1 MKKRLL
7 SFVLTGI
14 LVFTLAIGVLPMRAG
29 AVLPVGFVESAF
41 ASYAMSSGYTF
52 FSEEMDD
59 PLFLGL
65 FRELYDDFVTVK
77 SALGQTIRRWDEYD
91 NRDVYLDRSGNIVV
105 SYGVAQDWAGA
116 MEWIQSHYD
125 IEDGGEEVTVV
136 PSISGGTQVTSGLSI
151 PGVTYPFNISNDV
164 STFNFV
170 SFEATSPNTPW
181 WYHSV
186 ETNLPCKWGYFVYPD
201 GYGVLVVANAST
213 FKAKSNTAFFSS
225 LESGSYPD
233 LSNVSYG
240 SSAGRRTVNG
250 KTFYSTSFT
259 YHMYSAVQS
268 SNVVNADLQSQVN
281 NIAYSMLYGDISQA
295 QGVAGLAVSIGTSI
309 TDVAQGMTDDDAVVI
324 GVGAVPGITEGEM
337 ADFIADGIR
346 ADTLEP
352 TATITATDVID
363 TPVQPYPDIDGLGLP
378 LLGAALTSRFPFC
391 IPWDFVDTVQLLAA
405 DPVAP
410 DFSFDLLPQ
419 RIRDYCHITAST
431 EVRFNMGDP
440 KFSKV
445 GVFCRWGSLISF
457 CFGLAVLTKRMIWTA

>member
-1 MKKRLL
+1 MKKRFL
-7 SFVLTGI
+7 SFVLAGI
-14 LVFTLAIGVLPMRAG
+14 LALLMAFGVLPMSAR

-105 SYGVAQDWAGA
+105 SYGVAQDWSGA

-125 IEDGGEEVTVV
+125 IPDNSNTPVNVVSPGMTIYSSGSGIFAYKASFTESVQSGRDTYYYDPHSFGLKENSPGQGLPIYFITDRPDYLSQGLFLTQFNSKFYFRPIDPTGSAGLYLGSVVNGVMNMYSGTYIPQNTTSFTGPQELGDGSSYIDLPVSTINPFGFTGSLSAE
-136 PSISGGTQVTSGLSI
+136 GGLLSGLSASI
-151 PGVTYPFNISNDV
+151 AHT
-164 STFNFV
+164 
-170 SFEATSPNTPW
+170 
-181 WYHSV
+181 
-186 ETNLPCKWGYFVYPD
+186 
-201 GYGVLVVANAST
+201 LV
-213 FKAKSNTAFFSS
+213 
-225 LESGSYPD
+225 
-233 LSNVSYG
+233 
-240 SSAGRRTVNG
+240 
-250 KTFYSTSFT
+250 
-259 YHMYSAVQS
+259 
-268 SNVVNADLQSQVN
+268 
-281 NIAYSMLYGDISQA
+281 
-295 QGVAGLAVSIGTSI
+295 
-309 TDVAQGMTDDDAVVI
+309 DVAQGMTDDDAVVI
-324 GVGAVPGITEGEM
+324 GVGAVSGITEGEM

-352 TATITATDVID
+352 SATITATDVID

-378 LLGAALTSRFPFC
+378 SLGAALTSRFPFC

>member
-7 SFVLTGI
+7 SFVLTGV
-14 LVFTLAIGVLPMRAG
+14 LVFALAIGVLPIRAG

-116 MEWIQSHYD
+116 MEWIQSHYE
-125 IEDGGEEVTVV
+125 IEEGGEEVTVV
-136 PSISGGTQVTSGLSI
+136 SPVSGGLSNSDGTATAKKYQFSTPI
-151 PGVTYPFNISNDV
+151 VINNKTYYRSEFIACTYIYNNYNWPMYLISDTTDVFYVSLYDNGSDILVNFAGV
-164 STFNFV
+164 
-170 SFEATSPNTPW
+170 
-181 WYHSV
+181 
-186 ETNLPCKWGYFVYPD
+186 
-201 GYGVLVVANAST
+201 
-213 FKAKSNTAFFSS
+213 
-225 LESGSYPD
+225 SGSSIGFTYGQNHDRVLTNYQFDNYKFKPLWLSKSSYRISDIGLD
-233 LSNVSYG
+233 LSLVNLDG
-240 SSAGRRTVNG
+240 SFVNSLIETG
-250 KTFYSTSFT
+250 T
-259 YHMYSAVQS
+259 
-268 SNVVNADLQSQVN
+268 
-281 NIAYSMLYGDISQA
+281 I
-295 QGVAGLAVSIGTSI
+295 AGLAVSIGSAV
-309 TDVAQGMTDDDAVVI
+309 TDVAQGMTDEDAIVI
-324 GVGAVPGITEGEM
+324 GVGAVPGISEGEI

-378 LLGAALTSRFPFC
+378 SLGAALTSRFPFC

>member
-1 MKKRLL
+1 MPGGLVYGGETLKKRFL
-7 SFVLTGI
+7 SLCLAGI
-14 LVFTLAIGVLPMRAG
+14 LAFGVAFGVLPIRAG

-65 FRELYDDFVTVK
+65 FRELYDDFIGVQAAIGRPVR
-77 SALGQTIRRWDEYD
+77 GWDEYD
-91 NRDVYLDRSGNIVV
+91 DSDVFIDNAGNIVI
-105 SYGVAQDWAGA
+105 SYDVALEWAIA
-116 MEWIQSHYD
+116 IQWIKTHFD
-125 IEDGGEEVTVV
+125 IEDGSSTPVTVV
-136 PSISGGTQVTSGLSI
+136 SGDSFWTDGNGVTAVKVTCSEPSGVSSFPYRSSVVFGTGNISSLSNYYYTLISQSQGEFLATYRTDGNNHVFYILSLDSSSNRVSLNMYNSGAGGSLASGYANMNSWLTLRVPADNWDVDLSI
-151 PGVTYPFNISNDV
+151 P
-164 STFNFV
+164 
-170 SFEATSPNTPW
+170 
-181 WYHSV
+181 
-186 ETNLPCKWGYFVYPD
+186 
-201 GYGVLVVANAST
+201 
-213 FKAKSNTAFFSS
+213 FSS
-225 LESGSYPD
+225 VVPSSVV
-233 LSNVSYG
+233 LSPGIAASLAA
-240 SSAGRRTVNG
+240 SIA
-250 KTFYSTSFT
+250 
-259 YHMYSAVQS
+259 QS
-268 SNVVNADLQSQVN
+268 V
-281 NIAYSMLYGDISQA
+281 I
-295 QGVAGLAVSIGTSI
+295 
-309 TDVAQGMTDDDAVVI
+309 DVAQGITDDDSIVI
-324 GVGAVPGITEGEM
+324 GVGAVPGITESEM
-337 ADFIADGIR
+337 ADFVADGIR

-378 LLGAALTSRFPFC
+378 SLGAALTSRFPFC

-419 RIRDYCHITAST
+419 RIRDYCHITAPT

>member
-1 MKKRLL
+1 MKKRFL
-7 SFVLTGI
+7 SFVLAGI
-14 LVFTLAIGVLPMRAG
+14 LVLLMAFGVLPMSAR

-105 SYGVAQDWAGA
+105 SYGVAKDWSGA

-125 IEDGGEEVTVV
+125 IEDGDDTPVTIVSGDSDEVTNGNGVTAL
-136 PSISGGTQVTSGLSI
+136 SLSYDEQVTGRNNQTFNVFTDHPIAYRNSDSLPLYVGGFTNRSSIGSTVLYTVFNNIVYRCGDGSFSPLSASLFYYDDSRGYWDSLYTGTIALSSFDSTSYPLNQGSYTYIDLPVSTLDPQGVSFSSMVGSGL
-151 PGVTYPFNISNDV
+151 
-164 STFNFV
+164 
-170 SFEATSPNTPW
+170 
-181 WYHSV
+181 
-186 ETNLPCKWGYFVYPD
+186 
-201 GYGVLVVANAST
+201 AS
-213 FKAKSNTAFFSS
+213 
-225 LESGSYPD
+225 
-233 LSNVSYG
+233 
-240 SSAGRRTVNG
+240 
-250 KTFYSTSFT
+250 
-259 YHMYSAVQS
+259 
-268 SNVVNADLQSQVN
+268 
-281 NIAYSMLYGDISQA
+281 
-295 QGVAGLAVSIGTSI
+295 GLAVTIGQGV
-309 TDVAQGMTDDDAVVI
+309 TDVAQGMTDEDAVVI

-378 LLGAALTSRFPFC
+378 SLGAALTSRFPFC

>member
-1 MKKRLL
+1 MKKRFL
-7 SFVLTGI
+7 SFVLAGI
-14 LVFTLAIGVLPMRAG
+14 LVFTLVIGVLPIRAG

-125 IEDGGEEVTVV
+125 IEDGGPAVDVV
-136 PSISGGTQVTSGLSI
+136 LSGSSERSIMG
-151 PGVTYPFNISNDV
+151 
-164 STFNFV
+164 
-170 SFEATSPNTPW
+170 
-181 WYHSV
+181 
-186 ETNLPCKWGYFVYPD
+186 D
-201 GYGVLVVANAST
+201 GYNLISFNL
-213 FKAKSNTAFFSS
+213 SS
-225 LESGSYPD
+225 FL
-233 LSNVSYG
+233 
-240 SSAGRRTVNG
+240 
-250 KTFYSTSFT
+250 
-259 YHMYSAVQS
+259 
-268 SNVVNADLQSQVN
+268 QVN
-281 NIAYSMLYGDISQA
+281 NNDVFYSPEFIHRSTRNSSTIYPGSFQPGFTAYYTIYNGGFYAVNPTSSVLPVGSLTYFPNNPVATQYSYSNSTISSYSVTRLENYPGNNLTWNEKLPISSVNPASLDLYALNSPSGGVLSSLAASVAISVTDI
-295 QGVAGLAVSIGTSI
+295 
-309 TDVAQGMTDDDAVVI
+309 AQGMTEDDAVVI
-324 GVGAVPGITEGEM
+324 GVGAVPGITEGEI
-337 ADFIADGIR
+337 AEFIADGIR
-346 ADTLEP
+346 ADTLDP
-352 TATITATDVID
+352 TATVTATDVID

-378 LLGAALTSRFPFC
+378 SLGAALTSRFPFC

-445 GVFCRWGSLISF
+445 GVFCRWGSLVSF

>member
-1 MKKRLL
+1 MKKRFL
-7 SFVLTGI
+7 SFVLAG
-14 LVFTLAIGVLPMRAG
+14 TLALLMAFDVLPMRAR

-41 ASYAMSSGYTF
+41 ASYAMSSGYSF

-65 FRELYDDFVTVK
+65 FRELYDDFVTIK
-77 SALGQTIRRWDEYD
+77 SALGQSIRRWDEYD

-116 MEWIQSHYD
+116 MEWIQSHYE
-125 IEDGGEEVTVV
+125 IEDGGDGVIVV
-136 PSISGGTQVTSGLSI
+136 PSVSGSLSVLSGSVSAVSYPFYFSCVTSLVAS
-151 PGVTYPFNISNDV
+151 FSNGTKYLYKFSSAV
-164 STFNFV
+164 S
-170 SFEATSPNTPW
+170 S
-181 WYHSV
+181 
-186 ETNLPCKWGYFVYPD
+186 
-201 GYGVLVVANAST
+201 
-213 FKAKSNTAFFSS
+213 AFFSS
-225 LESGSYPD
+225 ESGNYLIFSSSTPVAVELFIYRDTPNLSPNLSY
-233 LSNVSYG
+233 SMSSVSLHG
-240 SSAGRRTVNG
+240 
-250 KTFYSTSFT
+250 TSFYYDT
-259 YHMYSAVQS
+259 VSGSFADSDITLNS
-268 SNVVNADLQSQVN
+268 SLALTDNLMQEISFE
-281 NIAYSMLYGDISQA
+281 MLYGDILSV
-295 QGVAGLAVSIGTSI
+295 GTVSGLAVSIGSGV
-309 TDVAQGMTDDDAVVI
+309 TDIAQGMADDDAVVI
-324 GVGAVPGITEGEM
+324 GVGAVPGISEGEI

-352 TATITATDVID
+352 TATITAMDVID

-378 LLGAALTSRFPFC
+378 SLGAALTSRFPFC